1 MYLRCLTWANPKK
14 WTALLH
20 LAEFWYNT
28 SFHTTLGCSPYEALF
43 DREPYYAQLPDLFE
57 AFQPEVV
64 DLLTEW
70 ELVSTFLQEQ
80 IARAQ
85 IRMKNMADKGQSDRS
100 FPVGDQVFLKL
111 QPYAQSSVVNRPYPK
126 LAYKFFGPYKFEEK
140 IWQAAYRLALPAGS
154 AIHPVF
160 HVSQLKAFVPDYTPV
175 YSSLPVPVTLD
186 AAAVQPEVIL
196 DWRLVKKGK
205 VARVQALIKW
215 TSLPVEH
222 ATW

>member
-1 MYLRCLTWANPKK
+1 M
-14 WTALLH
+14 
-20 LAEFWYNT
+20 
-28 SFHTTLGCSPYEALF
+28 
-43 DREPYYAQLPDLFE
+43 
-57 AFQPEVV
+57 
-64 DLLTEW
+64 
-70 ELVSTFLQEQ
+70 
-80 IARAQ
+80 
-85 IRMKNMADKGQSDRS
+85 
-100 FPVGDQVFLKL
+100 
-111 QPYAQSSVVNRPYPK
+111 
-126 LAYKFFGPYKFEEK
+126 
-140 IWQAAYRLALPAGS
+140 ALPAGS

-160 HVSQLKAFVPDYTPV
+160 HVSQLKAFVLDYTPV

>member
-1 MYLRCLTWANPKK
+1 M
-14 WTALLH
+14 
-20 LAEFWYNT
+20 
-28 SFHTTLGCSPYEALF
+28 
-43 DREPYYAQLPDLFE
+43 
-57 AFQPEVV
+57 
-64 DLLTEW
+64 
-70 ELVSTFLQEQ
+70 
-80 IARAQ
+80 
-85 IRMKNMADKGQSDRS
+85 
-100 FPVGDQVFLKL
+100 
-111 QPYAQSSVVNRPYPK
+111 
-126 LAYKFFGPYKFEEK
+126 
-140 IWQAAYRLALPAGS
+140 ALPAGS